1 MDQYMKE
8 HFKRRLIEEKKKLL
22 ITMNKMKN
30 SAELG
35 SMDEYYTELSSYDN
49 HPADL
54 GTEMFMMEHDKGL
67 RDKLNDTLY
76 EIEISLEAIEKGE
89 YGVCVQCGK
98 KIDEERLDLIPYVKL
113 CLECSNKKIDLKDK
127 MDFRSEE
134 EDSISAFSNYKDGK
148 DLNAFDR
155 EDSYQEVA
163 RYNKVSKDPSHGTG
177 DFLGVFD
184 EDNSGVVEDVEKISK
199 EYYEDTLK

>member
-30 SAELG
+30 TAELG

-76 EIEISLEAIEKGE
+76 EIETSLEAIEKGE
-89 YGVCVQCGK
+89 YGVCIQCGK
-98 KIDEERLDLIPYVKL
+98 KIDKERLDLIPYVKL

-127 MDFRSEE
+127 MDFRPEE
-134 EDSISAFSNYKDGK
+134 EDSISPFSNYKDGK

-163 RYNKVSKDPSHGTG
+163 RYNKVSNDPSHGTG
-177 DFLGVFD
+177 DFIGVFA
-184 EDNSGVVEDVEKISK
+184 EENSGVVEDVEKISK
-199 EYYEDTLK
+199 EYYDDTLK